1 MTRRLADAQGYRRG
15 MVLGLTMAEIM
26 LLLVFLLLLA
36 ASALLFRREGARQA
50 LRDQRDRQATAAAVG
65 AALQARLDTQVGQIN
80 ALQAVLHETRTA
92 AAQADAA
99 RAGVATQL
107 AAQARVL
114 QAQTRELSAARSA
127 AQGLAG
133 QNTQMRGEL
142 ARVHGNAGS
151 GLPYCWTTPD
161 GRPVTALRV
170 QLRDGG
176 VVVHEPEP
184 RPRPGDAAWDRLATV
199 PRGVQEPIERFMA
212 QAAPFI
218 AQSDNERCRY
228 AVDVIDATGPA
239 NKSGYKRLMNR
250 LWGSFLLHEVG
261 G

>member
-36 ASALLFRREGARQA
+36 ASALLFRRETAQTA
-50 LRDQRDRQATAAAVG
+50 LQEQRDHQTRETNAVVAWQSQLAKQASRAIALE
-65 AALQARLDTQVGQIN
+65 AALS
-80 ALQAVLHETRTA
+80 ESRTV

-99 RAGVATQL
+99 RAAVEAKL
-107 AAQARVL
+107 AAQATIL
-114 QAQTRELSAARSA
+114 QTQAKAIAVAHSEAQAL
-127 AQGLAG
+127 GG
-133 QNTQMRGEL
+133 QNAQMRGEL

-151 GLPYCWTTPD
+151 GMPYCWTAPD
-161 GRPVTALRV
+161 GRPITALRV
-170 QLRDGG
+170 QLRDAG
-176 VVVHEPEP
+176 VIAQEPDP
-184 RPRPGDAAWDRLATV
+184 RPRPGDPAWGKLVAV
-199 PRGVQEPIERFMA
+199 PRGVLEPIENFMA

-218 AQSDNERCRY
+218 ALSDSERCRH
-228 AVDVIDATGPA
+228 AMDVIDATGPA
-239 NKSGYKRLMNR
+239 NKSGYKGLMNR